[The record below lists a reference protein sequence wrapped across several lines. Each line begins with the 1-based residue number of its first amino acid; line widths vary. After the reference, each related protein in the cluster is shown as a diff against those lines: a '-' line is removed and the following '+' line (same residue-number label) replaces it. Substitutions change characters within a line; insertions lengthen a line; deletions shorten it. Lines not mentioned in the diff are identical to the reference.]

1 MFLKLS
7 TKIFSTTITATYILF
22 SLFAEKKQVLSRF
35 DCFGG
40 FPMKFNCEKALIQT
54 AILIASRAVSPKSTI
69 PALEGLL
76 LEADSSGSV
85 FITGYNQ
92 ETGIRSAVQADV
104 SEPGSV
110 VLPARLF
117 SDIVRKMSDDVV
129 DFQEKKLKVHIS
141 CGMIAFDRMCID
153 PDDFPELPNVEYQN
167 SFDVQEQTLR
177 SMIGQTLFAVSTD
190 ESRPVHTGALFVVDD
205 DGLTIVAVDGFRLAL
220 RREQV
225 AEKNGSFEFVVPG
238 SSLSEVEK
246 ICRETDELVKI
257 HQGSRHVLFKIGSTI
272 LISRRLEGEFLAWR
286 QAIPRNNPVKV
297 VAETKQLL
305 SCSDRVSLIVSEK
318 LKSPLRC
325 VFGDGEIDINTKTA
339 IGTAYDCCPVEG
351 NGNGL
356 EIGFNNKY
364 MMDALKA
371 APMDKVVLELSSPI
385 TPCIIV
391 PAEGEENFLFMV
403 LPVRLKADY

>member
-1 MFLKLS
+1 
-7 TKIFSTTITATYILF
+7 
-22 SLFAEKKQVLSRF
+22 
-35 DCFGG
+35 
-40 FPMKFNCEKALIQT
+40 MKFTCEKALLQS
-54 AILIASRAVSPKSTI
+54 AILTASRAVSPKSTI

-76 LEADSSGSV
+76 LEAEDSGTV

-104 SEPGSV
+104 QETGSM

-117 SDIVRKMSDDVV
+117 GEIIRKMADDTVI
-129 DFQEKKLKVHIS
+129 FQEENLKVHIS
-141 CGMIAFDRMCID
+141 CGMSEFDLMGID
-153 PDDFPELPNVEYQN
+153 PEDFPELPNVEYQN
-167 SFDVQEQTLR
+167 SLEIPEQTLR
-177 SMIGQTLFAVSTD
+177 AMIGQTIFAVSQD
-190 ESRPVHTGALFVVDD
+190 ESRPVHTGTLFVVDE
-205 DGLTIVAVDGFRLAL
+205 DGLTLVAVDGFRLAL
-220 RREQV
+220 RREPV
-225 AEKNGSFEFVVPG
+225 LKKNGDFQFVVPG
-238 SSLSEVEK
+238 ASLSEVEK
-246 ICRETDELVKI
+246 ICRETDEPVSI
-257 HQGSRHVLFKIGSTI
+257 HQGTRHVLFKIGSTI

-297 VAETKQLL
+297 TANTKQLL
-305 SCSDRVSLIVSEK
+305 ACIDRVSLIVSEK

-325 VFGDGEIDINTKTA
+325 VMGDGEIDITTKTA
-339 IGTAYDCCPVEG
+339 IGTAHDCCPVEG
-351 NGNGL
+351 NGGGL

-371 APMDKVVLELSSPI
+371 APMEKVRLELSSPI